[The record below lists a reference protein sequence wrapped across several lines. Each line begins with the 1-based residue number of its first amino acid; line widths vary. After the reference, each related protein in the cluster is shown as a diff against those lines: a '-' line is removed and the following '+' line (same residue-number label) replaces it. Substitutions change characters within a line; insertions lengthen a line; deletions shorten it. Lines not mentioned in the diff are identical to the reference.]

1 MLTIKN
7 KENLNDAMVLR
18 HTTDGYYVE
27 GVYEYP
33 DYYQIYI
40 RSTNT
45 HNTQIVDAS
54 LILQRNRIKNVTN
67 HPHNYYTL
75 YNSNE
80 PQRRL
85 NITKQMIGF
94 KDMFLFQLELIL
106 KMKN

>member
-7 KENLNDAMVLR
+7 KENLNDAMVLS

-33 DYYQIYI
+33 DHYQINI
-40 RSTNT
+40 HSTN
-45 HNTQIVDAS
+45 NTFTKGDEI
-54 LILQRNRIKNVTN
+54 LILQRYKVQNQNN
-67 HPHNYYTL
+67 HTYNYYTL
-75 YNSNE
+75 YNMLE

-85 NITKQMIGF
+85 NVTKQMIGF
-94 KDMFLFQLELIL
+94 KDMFLHSIETIL

>member
-1 MLTIKN
+1 MLTIENKN
-7 KENLNDAMVLR
+7 NLNDAMVLR

-54 LILQRNRIKNVTN
+54 LILQRNKVVNTQTN
-67 HPHNYYTL
+67 HYTL

-85 NITKQMIGF
+85 NLTKQMIGF
-94 KDMFLFQLELIL
+94 KDMFLHSIETIL
-106 KMKN
+106 KMNN

>member
-7 KENLNDAMVLR
+7 KENLKGEVLLR
-18 HTTDGYYVE
+18 HTTDGYSIE

-33 DYYQIYI
+33 DYYLINI
-40 RSTNT
+40 RSNNKT
-45 HNTQIVDAS
+45 IAGDI
-54 LILQRNRIKNVTN
+54 LILLRNKVKNENNFTY
-67 HPHNYYTL
+67 NYYTL

-94 KDMFLFQLELIL
+94 KDMFLHSIETIL
-106 KMKN
+106 KMNN